1 MLNIALIG
9 CGRIGRMHG
18 ALVHAHRDA
27 RLAVVHDPVAAAAQ
41 ALAAE
46 TGATVADSAGA
57 VFADPGVDAVIVASV
72 TATHADYIEQAVAA
86 GKPVLCEKPID
97 LDIRRVEAC
106 RTAIAGTD
114 VPVQIGFNR
123 RFDPG
128 HQALRAAVAAGEVGR
143 LVQLLV
149 TSRDPEP
156 PSDEYLLGAGG
167 MIRDM
172 TIHDFDLARYVLG
185 GDEVVEVFAH
195 AGALID
201 PERGARLDEVDC
213 AMILMRTAS
222 GAQVLINNA
231 RQAPYGYDQ
240 RLEAVGPQG
249 MLQST
254 NRTPHGLTRFTADAT
269 AAGAGYEPFFIER
282 YAQAFRAQLDSFLQT
297 ARTGGDAEVGFEDG
311 RRALLL
317 AEAAYASLQQGRAVA
332 VEAAP

>member
-1 MLNIALIG
+1 VLNIALIG

-18 ALVHAHRDA
+18 ALVHAHKDA

-41 ALAAE
+41 ALADE
-46 TGATVADSAGA
+46 TGAKVADSAEA
-57 VFADPGVDAVIVASV
+57 VFADAGVDAVIVASV
-72 TATHADYIEQAVAA
+72 RATHADYIEKAVAA

-97 LDIRRVEAC
+97 LDITRVEAC
-106 RTAIAGTD
+106 RAAIAGCD

-128 HQALRAAVAAGEVGR
+128 HRALREAVAEGELGG

-156 PSDEYLLGAGG
+156 PSDAYLTGAGG

-185 GDEVVEVFAH
+185 EDEVVEVFAN

-201 PERGARLDEVDC
+201 PDRGARLNEVDC
-213 AMILMRTAS
+213 AMISMRTAS
-222 GAQVLINNA
+222 GAQVLTNNA

-240 RLEAVGPQG
+240 RLEAVGPKG

-254 NRTPHGLTRFTADAT
+254 NRTPHGLARFTAGTT
-269 AAGAGYEPFFIER
+269 AAGEGYQPFFIER
-282 YAQAFRAQLDSFLQT
+282 YEQAFRAQLDSFLET
-297 ARTGGDAEVGFEDG
+297 ARTGRKAEVSFEDG

-317 AEAAYASLQQGRAVA
+317 AEAAYASLAGRCAVA
-332 VEAAP
+332 VDAG